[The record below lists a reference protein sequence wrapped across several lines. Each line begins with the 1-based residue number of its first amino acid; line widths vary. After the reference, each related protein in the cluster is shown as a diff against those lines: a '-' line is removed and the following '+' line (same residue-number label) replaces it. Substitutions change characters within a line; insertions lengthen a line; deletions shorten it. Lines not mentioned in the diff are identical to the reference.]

1 MSVGKNCGYYVS
13 SIKDITRVI
22 IPHFDK
28 YPLITQ
34 KLGDYL
40 LFKSVVYMINA
51 KEHLTM
57 EGLQKIVSIKASVN
71 KGLSETLKVAF
82 PGTIPALRSLSVS
95 TDIPHPYWMAGFTSG
110 DGCFVVTENKTS
122 SGIYVKLVFSITQ
135 HRRDENL
142 IRSFVDFF
150 GCGTFSPSSKR
161 TTVDFKCRKFSDN
174 YEKIIPFFCQYN
186 IMGVKLKDF
195 QDWCK
200 IAERIKNKDH
210 LTQKGFDQVCHIKS
224 GMNKKR

>member
-1 MSVGKNCGYYVS
+1 MRDLPLLQEIQSYFGGVGIMSVGKNCGYYVS

-22 IPHFDK
+22 YTSLWQIPFNNSK
-28 YPLITQ
+28 ARWLPS
-34 KLGDYL
+34 
-40 LFKSVVYMINA
+40 FKSVVYMINA

-57 EGLQKIVSIKASVN
+57 EGYRKLSLLKASVN

-161 TTVDFKCRKFSDN
+161 LR
-174 YEKIIPFFCQYN
+174 
-186 IMGVKLKDF
+186 
-195 QDWCK
+195 
-200 IAERIKNKDH
+200 
-210 LTQKGFDQVCHIKS
+210 
-224 GMNKKR
+224 